1 MHVAAVKNTLVDGFP
16 LCRREFC
23 IALNVANFHGLP
35 FMGSLRSHRSM
46 ATPFSIQAGLLTN
59 RISELA
65 TYQSENIGVGRL
77 SRALILPS
85 AWRSGLQPVLPE
97 LDRV

>member
-1 MHVAAVKNTLVDGFP
+1 
-16 LCRREFC
+16 
-23 IALNVANFHGLP
+23 
-35 FMGSLRSHRSM
+35 M
-46 ATPFSIQAGLLTN
+46 AMPFSIQAGLLTN
-59 RISELA
+59 GISELA